1 LEQIGAEMFASP
13 RLAASQKGKDSLTLS
28 GNSKGSLAS
37 FALIGLLT
45 SSAAQ
50 AGWTAK
56 GEWARADGQVRVRL
70 TPCGGKICAVNTW
83 AKDPQGEEKPGDRF
97 IMTVKAAD
105 NRHWTG
111 SAFDPRRNLVYTMDM
126 SMAGPQLMTRGC
138 LTGSSLCQSAA
149 WTRVGN

>member
-1 LEQIGAEMFASP
+1 MEALSP
-13 RLAASQKGKDSLTLS
+13 LAPLAASRQGEGSLRLRVR
-28 GNSKGSLAS
+28 SKGRLAS
-37 FALIGLLT
+37 VAVLGLLI
-45 SSAAQ
+45 SSAAD

-56 GEWARADGQVRVRL
+56 GEWARDDGEIRVRL

-83 AKDPQGEEKPGDRF
+83 AKDPQGEEKAGDRF
-97 IMTVKAAD
+97 IMTLTAAND
-105 NRHWTG
+105 RHWTG

-138 LTGSSLCQSAA
+138 LSGSSLCQSAA